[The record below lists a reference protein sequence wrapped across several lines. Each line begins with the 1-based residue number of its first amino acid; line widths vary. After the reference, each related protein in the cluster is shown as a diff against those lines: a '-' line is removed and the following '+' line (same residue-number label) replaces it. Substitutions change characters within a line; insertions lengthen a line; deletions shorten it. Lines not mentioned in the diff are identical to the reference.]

1 MTKAA
6 NLSAL
11 GSNVT
16 TTGNLSSES
25 TLTLQTNSTTAVTID
40 ASQRAAFVAGTEALP
55 AITTAGDTNTGV
67 FFPAADTIAFAE
79 GGTETMRLTSTGAVS
94 FGSSGTAYGTSGQYL
109 QSNGNTTPTWTT
121 VTQTTFQTSLSG
133 LTPSTASS
141 GAVTLAGT
149 LGITSGGTGNTTG
162 NAVTATNLSS
172 TRTNWSTNGV
182 ITAVVGQL
190 AWKNYGNDHT
200 IFDASASTSPAGGAV
215 SNTDAQIAWAATY
228 PSLMGWNGVNTYGLR
243 VDSARVADSA
253 AASSINTAGATYLV
267 GNVTGSYLLTNF
279 NRTPAQLG
287 YGGTWTQYNQTSSPG
302 QNTLYGWIRR
312 S

>member
-25 TLTLQTNSTTAVTID
+25 TLILQTNSTTAITVD
-40 ASQRAAFVAGTEALP
+40 SSQRAAFVAGTEALP

-67 FFPAADTIAFAE
+67 FFPAADTIAFSE

-149 LGITSGGTGNTTG
+149 LGITSGGTGTTTAQGAMNTFAGAVTSGSYLRGNGTNVVMSTIQAGDVPTLNQNTTG
-162 NAVTATNLSS
+162 TA
-172 TRTNWSTNGV
+172 G
-182 ITAVVGQL
+182 
-190 AWKNYGNDHT
+190 
-200 IFDASASTSPAGGAV
+200 SAP
-215 SNTDAQIAWAATY
+215 
-228 PSLMGWNGVNTYGLR
+228 
-243 VDSARVADSA
+243 
-253 AASSINTAGATYLV
+253 ASSINTDGATYLV

>member
-25 TLTLQTNSTTAVTID
+25 TLTLQTNSTTAITVD
-40 ASQRAAFVAGTEALP
+40 SSQRAAFVAGTAALP

-162 NAVTATNLSS
+162 NAVTATAAAGSAFS
-172 TRTNWSTNGV
+172 TAQ
-182 ITAVVGQL
+182 TASEGQL
-190 AWKNYGNDHT
+190 IARFTGQNDAYLFNNAT
-200 IFDASASTSPAGGAV
+200 VWGVYSASGGTAF
-215 SNTDAQIAWAATY
+215 TY
-228 PSLMGWNGVNTYGLR
+228 TRSTGLFAFNGTAN
-243 VDSARVADSA
+243 SAP
-253 AASSINTAGATYLV
+253 ASSINTDGATYLV
-267 GNVTGSYLLTNF
+267 GNVTGSYICTNF
-279 NRTPAQLG
+279 NRTPNQLG
-287 YGGTWTQYNQTSSPG
+287 YGGTWTQYNQTISPG
-302 QNTLYGWIRR
+302 QATLYGWIRR

>member
-25 TLTLQTNSTTAVTID
+25 TLTLQTNSTTAITVD
-40 ASQRAAFVAGTEALP
+40 SSQRAAFVAGTAALP

-162 NAVTATNLSS
+162 NAVTATAAAGSAFS
-172 TRTNWSTNGV
+172 TAQ
-182 ITAVVGQL
+182 TASEGQL
-190 AWKNYGNDHT
+190 IARFTGQNDAYLFNNAT
-200 IFDASASTSPAGGAV
+200 VWGVYSASGGTAF
-215 SNTDAQIAWAATY
+215 TY
-228 PSLMGWNGVNTYGLR
+228 TRSTGLFAFNGTAN
-243 VDSARVADSA
+243 SAP
-253 AASSINTAGATYLV
+253 ASSINTDGATYLV

-279 NRTPAQLG
+279 NRTPTQLG
-287 YGGTWTQYNQTSSPG
+287 YAGTWTQYNQTSSPG